1 MGLISRV
8 SSRTYRRNSNKKMI
22 QLSKQEI
29 NLKRVLNKC
38 EELVQK
44 NSHLEEKFNWR
55 IKSYINFIENELLSI
70 RNSEDGSSLLFDEDS
85 LRLYQKRVWNVKDRI
100 SAADKIEKETRV
112 RAETSNDDVLAKLQ
126 LSATNNVIASEVQN
140 NSVTTSHK
148 PKRLQ
153 LLEKT
158 PAYQKAIKLQ
168 KLKLSENQ
176 DKETQQT
183 QEKLS
188 QNLLSKT
195 LQMKSMSV
203 A

>member
-70 RNSEDGSSLLFDEDS
+70 RNSEEGSSLLFDEDS
-85 LRLYQKRVWNVKDRI
+85 LRLYQKRVWNVKD
-100 SAADKIEKETRV
+100 E
-112 RAETSNDDVLAKLQ
+112 
-126 LSATNNVIASEVQN
+126 SEVQN
-140 NSVTTSHK
+140 NSVTTCHK

-168 KLKLSENQ
+168 ELKLSENQ